1 MGSISSRHWLY
12 LILFFIIV
20 LLEIYLWAVALYET
34 DAIFKG
40 ILIKLIQVFR
50 NFYFKFSLVYSE
62 FFIFIIGACLLFFI
76 GYFLSN
82 LIALFFCA
90 LTSFSNFV
98 SISFFIGFPLMIFF
112 VLFFLLYSNWC

>member
-1 MGSISSRHWLY
+1 MVVFDPIFHYRFVRNLSVGG
-12 LILFFIIV
+12 V
-20 LLEIYLWAVALYET
+20 VALYEA

-50 NFYFKFSLVYSE
+50 NVYFKFSLVYSE

-90 LTSFSNFV
+90 LTSFRTLLV
-98 SISFFIGFPLMIFF
+98 LVFIGFSLMIFF
-112 VLFFLLYSNWC
+112 VLFFPFVL